1 MVNVWGGECLG
12 GERLTIAKERQFLD
26 KENIFLWR
34 GGKKEKEKEESLFF
48 WRRKN
53 GEEKGGKYLEKEIN
67 GDNNQPANGAIIL
80 QTAFV

>member
-1 MVNVWGGECLG
+1 MEKENIFLV
-12 GERLTIAKERQFLD
+12 GERKNGEAKERQFLE
-26 KENIFLWR
+26 KENIFLCR
-34 GGKKEKEKEESLFF
+34 ERKKENEKEEKLFF

-67 GDNNQPANGAIIL
+67 GDNDQPANGAIIL

>member
-1 MVNVWGGECLG
+1 ME
-12 GERLTIAKERQFLD
+12 

-34 GGKKEKEKEESLFF
+34 GRKTEKEKEENLFF

-53 GEEKGGKYLEKEIN
+53 VEEKGGKYLEKEIN
-67 GDNNQPANGAIIL
+67 GDNDQPANGAIIL